1 MHCSNDIDNSNSD
14 SDASSIKNSGG
25 DSINFIIKIINVCT
39 KIPFSMNDLQDKI
52 LEKAK
57 KLPRN
62 SINNEC
68 ECYVVPMNKE
78 INGYISLFISCMSE
92 IKSEDFRNLKI
103 SSFDIDIKENKV
115 KIYVN
120 KEKY

>member
-1 MHCSNDIDNSNSD
+1 MVDIK
-14 SDASSIKNSGG
+14 A
-25 DSINFIIKIINVCT
+25 IIKWLIGLGISISGLVELLIQLGDHIRNHS
-39 KIPFSMNDLQDKI
+39 KKDLNDLQDKI

-57 KLPRN
+57 KSSENL
-62 SINNEC
+62 INNEC

-78 INGYISLFISCMSE
+78 IKGYISLFISCMSE